1 MLKSNSSLE
10 KVVEIYTKKRYNSK
24 GSSRYGLYAGI
35 AQSVEHFTRNEGVVS
50 SSLISGFTNKRRNP
64 SDFKGLRLLWNK
76 EEEQMKPSKEIIEL
90 FHNDR
95 FATENGAVIEE
106 VDDHYAKCS
115 LMLEDRH
122 RNAMGAVMGGVY
134 FTLADF
140 ALAVASNW
148 KKMGHVSLNS
158 EITYLTAAKGNQLI
172 AEAFCVK
179 NGRTTGYYRIDVK
192 DEFGNLAA
200 AVTAT
205 TFCVTK

>member
-1 MLKSNSSLE
+1 
-10 KVVEIYTKKRYNSK
+10 
-24 GSSRYGLYAGI
+24 
-35 AQSVEHFTRNEGVVS
+35 
-50 SSLISGFTNKRRNP
+50 
-64 SDFKGLRLLWNK
+64 
-76 EEEQMKPSKEIIEL
+76 MKPSEETISL
-90 FHNDR
+90 FQNDR

-115 LMLEDRH
+115 LKIEDRH

-148 KKMGHVSLNS
+148 QELGNVSLNS
-158 EITYLTAAKGNQLI
+158 EIAYLTAAKGDVLT

-192 DEFGNLAA
+192 DGYGNLAA

-205 TFCVTK
+205 TYCVARKK

>member
-1 MLKSNSSLE
+1 
-10 KVVEIYTKKRYNSK
+10 
-24 GSSRYGLYAGI
+24 
-35 AQSVEHFTRNEGVVS
+35 
-50 SSLISGFTNKRRNP
+50 
-64 SDFKGLRLLWNK
+64 
-76 EEEQMKPSKEIIEL
+76 MKPSEETVRL
-90 FHNDR
+90 FEKDR

-115 LMLEDRH
+115 LKIEDRH

-148 KKMGHVSLNS
+148 QEVGNVSLNS
-158 EITYLTAAKGNQLI
+158 EIAYLSAAKGDKLT
-172 AEAFCVK
+172 AEAVCVK
-179 NGRTTGYYRIDVK
+179 NGRTTGYYKIDVK

-205 TFCVTK
+205 TFRTVR